1 MENQNKNKN
10 TRIWKIGAVALLI
23 VAFACMMVACAGKA
37 NQDKAE
43 GVYEDLA
50 GQTVKTDVEPESSSE
65 EEPEESVESSEPTP
79 EPEEESPYKELEDM
93 GVPIPEKE
101 VNFAKMQEEVNGDI
115 YAWIYVPDTAIDY
128 PVLQHPTDNT
138 YYLNYNLDGSRG
150 YPGCI
155 YTEDYNKKDFSD
167 PVTVIYGHNMKD
179 GGMFAGLH
187 KFVDNEYFDEHPYV
201 YIYTPDGL
209 LVYQIFAAYEYTDEH
224 LLYTYNF
231 WDESVY
237 SKYLEKVKNTRSMGA
252 IIDDEVEVDTESRI
266 LTLSTCMANKPNN
279 RFLVQGV
286 LLNAD

>member
-1 MENQNKNKN
+1 MENQNQNKN

-138 YYLNYNLDGSRG
+138 YY
-150 YPGCI
+150 
-155 YTEDYNKKDFSD
+155 
-167 PVTVIYGHNMKD
+167 
-179 GGMFAGLH
+179 
-187 KFVDNEYFDEHPYV
+187 
-201 YIYTPDGL
+201 
-209 LVYQIFAAYEYTDEH
+209 QIGRAH
-224 LLYTYNF
+224 
-231 WDESVY
+231 V
-237 SKYLEKVKNTRSMGA
+237 
-252 IIDDEVEVDTESRI
+252 
-266 LTLSTCMANKPNN
+266 
-279 RFLVQGV
+279 
-286 LLNAD
+286 